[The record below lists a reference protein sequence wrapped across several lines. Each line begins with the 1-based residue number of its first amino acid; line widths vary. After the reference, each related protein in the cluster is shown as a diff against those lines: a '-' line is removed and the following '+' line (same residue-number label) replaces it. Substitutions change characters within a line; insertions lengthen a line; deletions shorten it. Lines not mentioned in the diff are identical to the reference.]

1 MELDHTEAADN
12 QSLDHHLF
20 SNYNDNAFVTFKG
33 PPPPA
38 CKKVAEKVKRNNKL
52 AKNKRR
58 AITSFND
65 NGNAMAYA
73 KPFVALA
80 NGLDKPLAFSSE
92 NN

>member
-1 MELDHTEAADN
+1 MELDHTEAANN
-12 QSLDHHLF
+12 QSLDRHLF
-20 SNYNDNAFVTFKG
+20 SDYNNDTFMTFKG

-38 CKKVAEKVKRNNKL
+38 RKKVAEKVKRNNKL

-58 AITSFND
+58 AITSSNN
-65 NGNAMAYA
+65 NGKAMAYA

-80 NGLDKPLAFSSE
+80 NGLNKPLAFSLE